1 MYAAYIS
8 ISLAYVNL
16 IFVKFPKKFTI
27 YFVNNC
33 IFFVKKLGWEGA
45 IILILSLVCQKSY
58 GDEFFG
64 KFVMKF
70 SNAWLSA
77 DERCVKRN
85 FFSIS
90 HENKSGKHKR
100 KLAERDRLLNERGNE
115 ENSEIENGQEQRFEL
130 DYSDVGDEDA

>member
-1 MYAAYIS
+1 
-8 ISLAYVNL
+8 
-16 IFVKFPKKFTI
+16 
-27 YFVNNC
+27 
-33 IFFVKKLGWEGA
+33 
-45 IILILSLVCQKSY
+45 LSLVCQKSY